1 MVEELGLPLCVFCR
15 TRQTK
20 YKCVLCDSVACNI
33 CTNAV
38 GEDHED
44 YDEESKKVGVCE
56 NCQSCSS
63 LPERPA
69 DPPRKVQ
76 ATLFSMFSR
85 SNKRSLLSSDMSTKN
100 TNSRK
105 QARINSLPNSII
117 PAVSSTSS
125 VDTTV
130 SEDVS
135 IPSNSENE
143 EAEIQAGSSNIRAEE
158 CHVPHDSVETF
169 LNKSAVYKGNI

>member
-1 MVEELGLPLCVFCR
+1 
-15 TRQTK
+15 
-20 YKCVLCDSVACNI
+20 
-33 CTNAV
+33 
-38 GEDHED
+38 
-44 YDEESKKVGVCE
+44 
-56 NCQSCSS
+56 
-63 LPERPA
+63 
-69 DPPRKVQ
+69 
-76 ATLFSMFSR
+76 
-85 SNKRSLLSSDMSTKN
+85 MSAKN

-169 LNKSAVYKGNI
+169 LNKSCSI